1 MRIEKDQLGEMK
13 LPKEVYY
20 GIHTARA
27 LDNFTVSGK
36 GVRNSLL
43 LALIEVKKAAAM
55 ANVKVGLLNE
65 KLGDAIVDACNELL
79 EAEGDNLLWKNIFTD
94 AFQGGAGTSTN
105 MNINEVLA
113 NVAIEKLSGK
123 LGDYD
128 LIHPINHVNLS
139 QSTNDVYPTALR
151 IAAVR
156 ETRKLSD
163 ALSILQESLQEKENA
178 FSSVIKLGRTQ
189 LMDALP
195 ITVGQEFGAWARAIS
210 RDRWRIYKVEER
222 LRETNIG
229 GTAVGTGL
237 NASLEYIYTVTDL
250 IQRNTGLGLCR
261 SDYLMDSTQNMDV
274 FVEVSGLLK
283 ALAVN
288 LIKISSDIRL
298 LGSGPTGG
306 FGELKLPQLQAGS
319 SIMPG
324 KVNPVMCEMITQVG
338 LRVIGNDSC
347 ITGASMM
354 GQLEL
359 NAFSP
364 LVAEALLESFE
375 LLYNGVTLFREKC
388 IEGIEVDSIKCMK
401 NLEYSSALATA
412 LIHHIGYDR
421 GCEIAKKAQL
431 ESKTVRQVVLEERIM
446 NEEALD
452 KILNVYQVTSPGIPG
467 KE

>member
-1 MRIEKDQLGEMK
+1 MRIESDQIGQMQLSENS
-13 LPKEVYY
+13 YY

-27 LDNFTVSGK
+27 INNFKISGQTVRK
-36 GVRNSLL
+36 NLL
-43 LALIEVKKAAAM
+43 LAIIEVKKAAAM
-55 ANVKVGLLNE
+55 ANMKVGLLDE
-65 KLGDAIVDACNELL
+65 KLGKAIVKTCNDLL
-79 EAEGDNLLWKNIFTD
+79 DQETNSHLWKAFLTD

-113 NVAIEKLSGK
+113 NGAIEKLDGI
-123 LGDYD
+123 LGDYS
-128 LIHPINHVNLS
+128 LVHPLNHVNMS

-156 ETRKLSD
+156 ETRRLSD
-163 ALSILQESLQEKENA
+163 ALSKLQESFQEKENV
-178 FSSVIKLGRTQ
+178 FSDILKLGRTQ

-195 ITVGQEFGAWARAIS
+195 VTLGQEFGAWARAIS

-222 LRETNIG
+222 LREVNIG
-229 GTAVGTGL
+229 GTAVGTGM
-237 NASLEYIYTVTDL
+237 NAPLDYIYSVTDL
-250 IQRNTGLGLCR
+250 LQYNTGLGICR

-288 LIKISSDIRL
+288 LIKIAGDLRL
-298 LGSGPTGG
+298 LASGPAGG
-306 FGELKLPQLQAGS
+306 FGELNLPQMQAGS

-324 KVNPVMCEMITQVG
+324 KVNPVICEMITQVG

-347 ITGASMM
+347 ITQAAMM

-375 LLYNGVTLFREKC
+375 LLYNGITIFREKC
-388 IEGIEVDSIKCMK
+388 IEGIEADSNRCKE

-412 LIHHIGYDR
+412 LIHHIGYDK
-421 GCEIAKKAQL
+421 GCEIAKKAQK
-431 ESKTVRQVVLEERIM
+431 EGKTVRQV
-446 NEEALD
+446 ALD
-452 KILNVYQVTSPGIPG
+452 EGIMDAETLEKIFNVYQVTAPGIPG

>member
-1 MRIEKDQLGEMK
+1 MRLEADQIGQMK
-13 LPKEVYY
+13 IDANSYY

-27 LDNFTVSGK
+27 LDNFAVSGQI
-36 GVRNSLL
+36 VRRSLL
-43 LALIEVKKAAAM
+43 LAIIEVKKAAAM
-55 ANVKVGLLNE
+55 ANMKVGILKEEIGKPIVETCNDLLNQDE
-65 KLGDAIVDACNELL
+65 CSP
-79 EAEGDNLLWKNIFTD
+79 LWQALVTD

-105 MNINEVLA
+105 MNVNEVVA
-113 NVAIEKLSGK
+113 NGAIEKLKGK
-123 LGDYD
+123 LGDYT
-128 LIHPINHVNLS
+128 LVHPINHVNMS

-156 ETRKLSD
+156 ETRRLSNE
-163 ALSILQESLQEKENA
+163 LSKLQESLQEKENT
-178 FSSVIKLGRTQ
+178 FSNVLKLGRTQ

-195 ITVGQEFGAWARAIS
+195 ITLGQEFGAWARAIS

-222 LRETNIG
+222 LREINIG
-229 GTAVGTGL
+229 GTAVGTGM
-237 NASLEYIYTVTDL
+237 NAPLDYIYSITDL
-250 IQRNTGLGLCR
+250 LQHNTGLGLCR

-288 LIKISSDIRL
+288 LIKISGDLRL
-298 LGSGPTGG
+298 LGSGPAGG
-306 FGELKLPQLQAGS
+306 LSELKLPKMQSGS

-324 KVNPVMCEMITQVG
+324 KVNPVICELITQVG

-347 ITGASMM
+347 ITQASMM

-375 LLYNGVTLFREKC
+375 LLYNGITIFREKC
-388 IEGIEVDSIKCMK
+388 IEGIEADVQQCKE

-412 LIHHIGYDR
+412 LIHHIGYDK
-421 GCEIAKKAQL
+421 GCEIAQKAQK
-431 ESKTVRQVVLEERIM
+431 ERKTVRQVAMEENVLDEET
-446 NEEALD
+446 LD
-452 KILNVYQVTSPGIPG
+452 KIFNVYQVTAPGIPG